1 MCLGLKEAVEAY
13 LRSDLRRSDDH
24 DFESV
29 IEALEKSR
37 RIFDK
42 QEFIEE
48 FQLHFMTRLNELS
61 KILLQD
67 CWNGQ
72 SAKPDSVRE
81 TQTAKLG
88 ISKFAILH
96 HILVWS
102 FAVLY

>member
-13 LRSDLRRSDDH
+13 LRSNLRSNDLRRSDDH

-29 IEALEKSR
+29 IEAFEKSR

-48 FQLHFMTRLNELS
+48 FQLHFMTALNELS

-67 CWNGQ
+67 C
-72 SAKPDSVRE
+72 
-81 TQTAKLG
+81 
-88 ISKFAILH
+88 
-96 HILVWS
+96 
-102 FAVLY
+102 